1 MSAKVISVFNQKGG
15 CGKTTV
21 AMHLAGTLG
30 LRGKKTLVAD
40 MDPQG
45 TSMRWYASSSDEKPF
60 PSSVVSLAETG
71 EKIHRALKNHIN
83 DYDYIIVDCPPSIDS
98 PVPSSALLVS
108 DLALIPAV
116 PSPADIWAIVEAKR
130 LAEKVLAIND
140 SLMLRVIA
148 NMVQKNI
155 SITRQALAVL
165 DEDEAMPLLTTRLGL
180 RAAYR
185 ECQVVGATVHAI
197 PRAQEAIKEIE
208 AMTDE
213 VVNLLG

>member
-98 PVPSSALLVS
+98 PVPSIALLVS

-130 LAEKVLAIND
+130 LAEKVLAINV

-185 ECQVVGATVHAI
+185 GVPEERQRDG
-197 PRAQEAIKEIE
+197 
-208 AMTDE
+208 
-213 VVNLLG
+213 